1 MLRAL
6 LAPLTLLPLLLLG
19 GSPPSGSY
27 VVMTPGDPRPLLRS
41 LHLSA
46 THLLDD
52 AFTAPLSPAQVR
64 RLHDLPGVLV
74 ERDRAVRTAS
84 TTQTTSSWGL
94 DRIDQ
99 RALPLNERYRWANS
113 ASTVHAYVI
122 DTGIAVSHPDF
133 GGRAHVAYDAL
144 GGNGQDCNGHGTH
157 VAGIL
162 GGTTYG
168 VAKKVRLE
176 AVRVMDCSGRS
187 TTSAVLAGVEWVR
200 KHAVK
205 PAVAN
210 LSLGGGLSLVLDRAV
225 DALAD
230 SGVVVAVAAGNDG
243 TDACDSSPAAAS
255 RVVAVAASDRTDT
268 RPSWSDVGSCVDL
281 FAPGAAI
288 TSDWLGGGTRA
299 LSGTSMASPFV
310 AGAAAVYLAKHP
322 ADATATVKAWLEGQA
337 TQGRLKA
344 VPSGTPNRLLY
355 TGSI

>member
-6 LAPLTLLPLLLLG
+6 LAPLTLMPLLFT
-19 GSPPSGSY
+19 SPPAGDY
-27 VVMTPGDPRPLLRS
+27 VVMTPGDPRPLLQQ
-41 LHLSA
+41 LHVSA
-46 THLLDD
+46 TTVYDRGF
-52 AFTAPLSPAQVR
+52 AARLSWDQVLR
-64 RLHDLPGVLV
+64 VRHTPGVAL
-74 ERDRAVRTAS
+74 ERDRPIALTS
-84 TTQTTSSWGL
+84 TSQTTSDWGL

-99 RALPLNERYRWANS
+99 RALPLNGNYRWSNS

-122 DTGIAVSHPDF
+122 DTGIAVTHKDF

-144 GGNGQDCNGHGTH
+144 GGNGLDCNGHGTH

-162 GGTTYG
+162 GGTAFG
-168 VAKKVRLE
+168 VAKRVRLE

-210 LSLGGGLSLVLDRAV
+210 LSLGGGPSPVLDRAV

-230 SGVVVAVAAGNDG
+230 SGVVVTVAAGNDG
-243 TDACDSSPAAAS
+243 TDACQSSPAAAKQ
-255 RVVAVAASDRTDT
+255 VIAVGASDRKDART
-268 RPSWSDVGSCVDL
+268 PWSDTGSCVDL

-288 TSDWLGGGTRA
+288 PSDWLGGGTRV

-310 AGAAAVYLAKHP
+310 AGAAAIYLAKHP
-322 ADATATVKAWLEGQA
+322 TDRTATVVAWLESHA
-337 TQGRLKA
+337 TTGHLTS

-355 TGSI
+355 TGSL